1 MSCTQEYQSK
11 LVSAS
16 EAVKVVKSGD
26 WVDYSF
32 CLGQPIALDKALAA
46 RRDELTDVKIRG
58 GLCLSPLAVVECDET
73 QEHFT
78 FMSWHLGGYERK
90 LSDRGLCHY
99 IPMLY
104 RSMPHF
110 YRRSLEVDVAM
121 ICVTPM
127 DRDGFFHFSL
137 NNSASRAIVE
147 RAGTVILEVNE
158 NLPAV
163 GGLESSVHI
172 SEVDFIVEGENPPLP
187 TLGRATSTDTDRKI
201 AELIM
206 PKLCDGATI
215 QLGIGGLPNT
225 IGEMIAASDL
235 KDLGIHTE
243 MLVDAYMIM
252 AEAGK
257 ITNMK
262 KRTDTGKGLFTFCA
276 GSAELYD
283 WVRGNG
289 NVVSGP
295 VDYVNSPDVMAQNDN
310 FMSINSCIEVDLTGQ
325 FNSESSGMRQI
336 SGTGG
341 QVDFLTGA
349 YLSQGGQAFICCN
362 STFMD
367 KKTGKLQS
375 RILPFFGP
383 GTIVTAPRS
392 QAHYLVTEWGIA
404 DLAGRSLWERAE
416 RIIGVAHPD
425 FRDELIAAA
434 EKRGVW
440 RRSNRIA

>member
-1 MSCTQEYQSK
+1 MNCIQEYQSK
-11 LVSAS
+11 LVSAT
-16 EAVKVVKSGD
+16 EAVKIVKSGD

-32 CLGQPIALDKALAA
+32 CLGQPVALDKALAA
-46 RRDELTDVKIRG
+46 RRDELKDVKIRG
-58 GLCLSPLAVVECDET
+58 GLCLSPLAVVECDDT

-78 FMSWHLGGYERK
+78 YVSWHLGGYERK

-104 RSMPHF
+104 RSMPLL
-110 YRRSLEVDVAM
+110 YRKSLEVDVAM

-127 DRDGFFHFSL
+127 DRNGFFHFSL

-147 RAGTVILEVNE
+147 RAKYIILEVNE
-158 NLPAV
+158 QLPFV
-163 GGLESSVHI
+163 GGIEASVHI
-172 SEVDFIVEGENPPLP
+172 SEVDKVVEGDNPPLP
-187 TLGRATSTDTDRKI
+187 TLGQAKATDTDRKI

-206 PKLCDGATI
+206 PRLCDGATI

-225 IGEMIAASDL
+225 IGGMIAASDL
-235 KDLGIHTE
+235 KDLGVHTE
-243 MLVDAYMIM
+243 MLVDAYMEM

-257 ITNMK
+257 ITNIRK
-262 KRTDTGKGLFTFCA
+262 KTDIGKSLFTFCA
-276 GSAELYD
+276 GSAALYD

-289 NVVSGP
+289 NVISGP
-295 VDYVNSPDVMAQNDN
+295 VDYVNSPTVMAQNDS

-325 FNSESSGMRQI
+325 FNSESAGIRHI

-349 YLSQGGQAFICCN
+349 YLSKGGQAFICCN
-362 STFMD
+362 STFTD
-367 KKTGKLQS
+367 RKTGKLQS
-375 RILPFFGP
+375 RILPVFEP

-392 QAHYLVTEWGIA
+392 QAHCLVTEWGLVE
-404 DLAGRSLWERAE
+404 LAGRSLWERAE
-416 RIIGVAHPD
+416 RIISVAHPD
-425 FRDELIAAA
+425 FRDSLIASA
-434 EKRGVW
+434 EKRGIW